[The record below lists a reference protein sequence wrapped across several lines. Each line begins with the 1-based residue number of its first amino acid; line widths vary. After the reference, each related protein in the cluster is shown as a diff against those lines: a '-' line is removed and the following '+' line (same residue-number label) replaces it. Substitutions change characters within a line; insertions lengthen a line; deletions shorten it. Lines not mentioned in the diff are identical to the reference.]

1 MRRRLAVACPVVLA
15 VAAMLLQG
23 CALTTHFAYTNTTLA
38 RTENKAPQ
46 ASFEIKRRTRQ
57 YGDVLVLL
65 ALSGGGSRAA
75 YFSARTMFALERVP
89 GPQGAT
95 LNVLNEVD
103 LISSV
108 SGGSLAA
115 AYYAGSFDAGA
126 PGIPPGR
133 RKWDERTVT
142 DLMSRNYIARW
153 IGNWFW
159 PLNIAKFWLTAF
171 DRTDIMAQTF
181 ADNFFDSTRTGVDL
195 RIRDLNPAR
204 PNLVLN
210 ATIGGRSY
218 REDDPVR
225 AKLFGTVFTFTHEDF
240 AAKLNSDVADYE
252 LARAVMASATF
263 PAAFNYMTLR
273 DFHEPPDCPDHG
285 GVCYVHVFDG
295 GNSDNLGL
303 ISIKRVLLSDRARAT
318 REYERIVVVFVDAF
332 RRSLGVSPR
341 SADPRGLLS
350 YVIDTNF
357 LDATD
362 SLLEANRQ
370 RILEDFFARTI
381 AAYER
386 VADCRRDN
394 LPDHACAATWPR
406 SVRSE
411 VEAQLQKKLFF
422 FHIAFDAVTDQKVRE
437 KLHTIPTTFAFGD
450 GEMEAIEAGVA
461 SIFGD
466 PRGAAHACVRLLGE
480 ILAAPS
486 VTRPA
491 IDGNPWCGGGSLAE
505 KRERQRI
512 QKR

>member
-38 RTENKAPQ
+38 WTENKAPQ

-57 YGDVLVLL
+57 HGDVVVLL

-103 LISSV
+103 LISAV

-115 AYYAGSFDAGA
+115 AYYAASFDAGT

-142 DLMSRNYIARW
+142 DLISRNYIARW

-159 PLNIAKFWLTAF
+159 PLNIVKFWLTAF

-204 PNLVLN
+204 PNL
-210 ATIGGRSY
+210 
-218 REDDPVR
+218 
-225 AKLFGTVFTFTHEDF
+225 
-240 AAKLNSDVADYE
+240 
-252 LARAVMASATF
+252 
-263 PAAFNYMTLR
+263 
-273 DFHEPPDCPDHG
+273 
-285 GVCYVHVFDG
+285 
-295 GNSDNLGL
+295 GL

-318 REYERIVVVFVDAF
+318 SEYERIVVVFVDAF
-332 RRSLGVSPR
+332 RRSLGVSPS

-357 LDATD
+357 LDATG

-411 VEAQLQKKLFF
+411 VEAQLQKKL
-422 FHIAFDAVTDQKVRE
+422 V
-437 KLHTIPTTFAFGD
+437 
-450 GEMEAIEAGVA
+450 
-461 SIFGD
+461 
-466 PRGAAHACVRLLGE
+466 
-480 ILAAPS
+480 
-486 VTRPA
+486 
-491 IDGNPWCGGGSLAE
+491 
-505 KRERQRI
+505 
-512 QKR
+512 